1 MSLYRI
7 QEVSDLFVDACVRD
21 EDCQLLLLSI
31 YGRDGAILEF
41 FASFTLRHDQGGLTA
56 FTLLTDDGHPHSVY
70 VQDANRL
77 QKLTGRLPKANVFGN
92 LVHAYLYD
100 ASLSKPDKANRTAW
114 GVYSTLDAGGRPIA
128 EESIRNSV
136 WQQIKDLSPV
146 PLLDAWRQPIL
157 DLEGEPIVHWMKDS
171 LHPPLGHVEACRI
184 ELKPSFLERISNAVR
199 RGALRL
205 PGHGPDD
212 TSVACRTD
220 ELDRDRQQAAT
231 PVNAK
236 VERPPI
242 RLGQVVMTPGAE
254 ELIARYPRLLQE
266 SLARH
271 QAGDW
276 GVTDP
281 AENNRALRQGTRLL
295 SAYPI
300 DPNLPCEGYGDNT
313 LWIIT
318 EWDRSVTT
326 LLLPDEY

>member
-7 QEVSDLFVDACVRD
+7 QEVSDLFVDACVRG
-21 EDCQLLLLSI
+21 EDGRLLLLSI

-41 FASFTLRHDQGGLTA
+41 FAAFTLRHDQGGLTG
-56 FTLLTDDGHPHSVY
+56 FTLLSDDGRPNSVY

-77 QKLTGRLPKANVFGN
+77 QKLTGRLPRANVFGN

-100 ASLSKPDKANRTAW
+100 GSLSSPDKANRTAW
-114 GVYSTLDAGGRPIA
+114 GIYPTVDADGRAIA
-128 EESIRNSV
+128 EDIIHNSV

-146 PLLDAWRQPIL
+146 PLLDDWRQSIMEM
-157 DLEGEPIVHWMKDS
+157 EGDPIVRWLKDT

-184 ELKPSFLERISNAVR
+184 ELKPSFLDRISHAVR
-199 RGALRL
+199 RRVLRL
-205 PGHGPDD
+205 SGHDPDD
-212 TSVACRTD
+212 VSVAHRAD
-220 ELDRDRQQAAT
+220 ALEPDQWKAAEPGADR
-231 PVNAK
+231 
-236 VERPPI
+236 VEQPPI
-242 RLGQVVMTPGAE
+242 RLGHVVMTPGAE
-254 ELIARYPRLLQE
+254 ELIAQYPRLLQA

-276 GVTDP
+276 GVVDP
-281 AENNRALRQGTRLL
+281 EENNRALREGTRLL

-300 DPNLPCEGYGDNT
+300 DPNKPSKGYGDNT

-326 LLLPDEY
+326 LLLPGEY